1 MSEPTKPPPQYE
13 DRVNMRA
20 RLRPFLP
27 PIARFCGEER
37 LRFSMFVVASGLSVP
52 VNLASR
58 VLFSLVVPF
67 EIAVVLSHI
76 CGMVTAFTLSKL
88 FVFEPSGRPVWSEF
102 TKFTLVNM
110 VSLAQT
116 WIVAVGLVKFVW
128 PLVGMSFYP
137 ELTGHFIGL
146 ATSAITSYVGH
157 KRLSFAQS
165 DEGHTLK
172 AKTNRRTTMEPGR
185 PPRFR

>member
-1 MSEPTKPPPQYE
+1 MTCLITKSAVSTGGMSEPTKPPPQYE

-20 RLRPFLP
+20 HLRPFLQ

-128 PLVGMSFYP
+128 PVVGMSFYP

-146 ATSAITSYVGH
+146 ATTAITSYVGH
-157 KRLSFAQS
+157 KRLSFARS
-165 DEGHTLK
+165 DEVT
-172 AKTNRRTTMEPGR
+172 R
-185 PPRFR
+185 